1 MMENKLRVSGIIFAC
16 VFLMGYLI
24 NIPNVLS
31 RGDGIWRALFLPNQL
46 VTIASACLFLVSA
59 LVAKLKWLQPAIFL
73 LSSPIAIIPEPWT
86 IWGLGY
92 FIMGVVLLE
101 RTGVFHKRRRLRVGL
116 LVLYLFAME
125 VAAVFYMKRPAF
137 DAVAP
142 TFFISAFGLFLWFLY
157 KDRLVV
163 FLKEPKPRLS
173 LAEKGLTHAE
183 RAYVLAVMEGRSAK
197 EICVDYDVAESTV
210 RNTLARAC
218 KKLEVEDSTGI
229 AVLAATHEVVA

>member
-1 MMENKLRVSGIIFAC
+1 MEDKLRVSGLLFAG
-16 VFLMGYLI
+16 VFMIGYLI
-24 NIPNVLS
+24 NVPNVFS
-31 RGDGIWRALFLPNQL
+31 RGDGLWHAFFEPVQLINLAL
-46 VTIASACLFLVSA
+46 VILFLVSVF
-59 LVAKLKWLQPAIFL
+59 VAKLRWLQPALFL
-73 LSSPIAIIPEPWT
+73 LSSPIAIIPEPWS
-86 IWGLGY
+86 IYGLGF

-101 RTGVFHKRRRLRVGL
+101 RVGLFHKQRRLRVGL
-116 LVLYLFAME
+116 LGLFLLAME
-125 VAAVFYMKRPAF
+125 VVAVFYAKRPLF

-173 LAEKGLTHAE
+173 LGEKGLTHAE